1 MPMTSYLRK
10 ALGDESIGK
19 AAFAMPAAIYV
30 SLFTASPG
38 DAGSLA
44 NEVAGGGYTRVEATT
59 KMGVFN
65 LSTGIATNTSS
76 IDFANPVTDW
86 GTVTYAGIVD
96 AAAAGNLLYYEALPS
111 PRTVT
116 GGGRHVQ
123 FAVGSL
129 QIRII

>member
-19 AAFAMPAAIYV
+19 TGFAAPAAVYV
-30 SLFTASPG
+30 ALFTASPG
-38 DAGSLA
+38 DGGSLA
-44 NEVAGGGYTRVEATT
+44 NEVAASGYSRIEVTS
-59 KMGVFN
+59 KMGAFN
-65 LSTGIATNTSS
+65 LSTGIATNTVS
-76 IDFANPVTDW
+76 IDFPNPLADW

-96 AAAAGNLLYYEALPS
+96 GPTSGNVLYYEALPS

-116 GGGRHVQ
+116 SGGRHVQ